1 MTTYIWD
8 GAAYQ
13 KTFTDWPVLSVDIPE
28 LYPNI
33 KVYEIA
39 SDSEFCEQENRQ
51 YFRDLFGKHNLSLNL
66 PA

>member
-8 GAAYQ
+8 GATYQ
-13 KTFTDWPVLSVDIPE
+13 KIFMDWPVLSVDIPE

-39 SDSEFCEQENRQ
+39 SDSEFSEQEDRQ
-51 YFRDLFGKHNLSLNL
+51 YFRDLFGKYNLSFNL
-66 PA
+66 SA